1 MSPSPSSSDVAAHVE
16 SLFDAEAVRR
26 AVAAL
31 GARIEAD
38 LGDRDPLLLALLGG
52 SVIFF
57 ADLVRAF
64 SQPVRFEFVD
74 VGYHLDATVGPGG
87 GEVLSIRY
95 PVPVPLEGQT
105 VLVLKDVVSS
115 GVTEPYL
122 EQQLRDRGARE
133 VRFAALVD
141 IPDAR
146 KTEFRLQYS
155 ALTAVGGGMLVGY
168 GLKHQGRYGNL
179 PFLGRLVAGV
189 AGN

>member
-1 MSPSPSSSDVAAHVE
+1 MSPSPSPTSNAPATPVE
-16 SLFDAEAVRR
+16 SMFDAEAVRT
-26 AVAAL
+26 AVTAL
-31 GARIEAD
+31 GARIEAEI
-38 LGDRDPLLLALLGG
+38 GDRDPLLLALLGG

-57 ADLVRAF
+57 ADLVRAL
-64 SQPVRFEFVD
+64 SRPVRFEFVD

-115 GVTEPYL
+115 AVTEPYL

-146 KTEFRLQYS
+146 KTEFRLHYS
-155 ALTAVGGGMLVGY
+155 ALTAVGGGVLVGY

-179 PFLGRLVAGV
+179 PYLGRLAEGW
-189 AGN
+189 